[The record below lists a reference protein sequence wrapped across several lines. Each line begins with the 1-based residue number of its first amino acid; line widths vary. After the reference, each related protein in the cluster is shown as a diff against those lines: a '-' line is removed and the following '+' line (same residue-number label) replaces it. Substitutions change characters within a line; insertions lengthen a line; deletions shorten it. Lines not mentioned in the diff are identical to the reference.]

1 MIKFDYLFKVI
12 LVVFYKSIIPKTSFK
27 CSDCEGRSQI
37 GGQK

>member
-1 MIKFDYLFKVI
+1 MIKFDYL
-12 LVVFYKSIIPKTSFK
+12 LNIIPLNNNKSNYLKIDLK